1 MKMLFLVTDS
11 EYEPQCLNIMRERGI
26 AGFTVIPNAFGVGKS
41 GVKMGDRYHPG
52 ASVLI
57 ISAIEDQRIEEVM
70 SCIQSCVLSNKLCES
85 THAWILPIEQTLN
98 K

>member
-11 EYEPQCLNIMRERGI
+11 EYEPQCLNIMREEGI
-26 AGFTVIPNAFGVGKS
+26 AGFTVIPNAFGVGKN

-70 SCIQSCVLSNKLCES
+70 SCIQRCVLSNKLCES